1 MIVLHI
7 ESGLGNQML
16 GYCEYLALKQA
27 NPNADI
33 YIENIIYD
41 IPEANEVIAQW
52 NGYELDRIFGV
63 TEPKNIK
70 TLFTEEQWSGILDD
84 VKKSQFW
91 KRNWNYPVHIT
102 NALNRAGLKL
112 KNIRGDFEV
121 SGYEAMTEDRVKHDL
136 RYMVMHSVFGYYLK
150 RALEK
155 YRSHKATLIQ
165 GQNLFIQT
173 TEDIFTGQ
181 RLSFKL
187 NGFGRERIDKEI
199 REVFKF
205 PEFED
210 TNNRKM
216 ADYLSGVNGV
226 AIHARRG
233 DMLSVNGDCY
243 KYGYFKRAMKVIREN
258 VDYPVFVFF
267 TNTGSIT
274 WCKQNYKIFGL
285 DPRKD
290 TIMFVDWN
298 TGINSFRDMQL
309 MSYCK
314 HAIITNSSFGWW
326 EAYFITNPN
335 KITISPWLNMDT
347 TYHC

>member
-70 TLFTEEQWSGILDD
+70 TLFTEEQWNGVLDD
-84 VKKSQFW
+84 VRKSQFW

-112 KNIRGDFEV
+112 KNIRGDFEAP
-121 SGYEAMTEDRVKHDL
+121 GYEVMTKDRVKHDL
-136 RYMVMHSVFGYYLK
+136 RYHLSHSFVGYHLK
-150 RALEK
+150 RLMEK
-155 YRSHKATLIQ
+155 YRSSKAFQVQ
-165 GQNLFIQT
+165 GENLFLQIS
-173 TEDIFTGQ
+173 EDIFTGQ

-187 NGFGRERIDKEI
+187 RGFGRERIDSEI
-199 REVFKF
+199 RKALQF
-205 PEFED
+205 PTFTD
-210 TNNRKM
+210 SNNRAM
-216 ADYLSGVNGV
+216 AEKLSRVNGV

-233 DMLSVNGDCY
+233 DMLTVNGDCY
-243 KYGYFKRAMKVIREN
+243 KYGYFKRAMKIIRQN
-258 VDYPVFVFF
+258 VKDPVFVFF
-267 TNTGSIT
+267 TNSGSIQ
-274 WCKQNYKIFGL
+274 WCMDNYDVFGL
-285 DPRKD
+285 DSKTD
-290 TIMFVDWN
+290 KVLFVDWN
-298 TGINSFRDMQL
+298 KGTGSFRDMQL

-326 EAYFITNPN
+326 GAYFIENSD
-335 KITISPWLNMDT
+335 KITISPWLSMDT
-347 TYHC
+347 THHC